1 MVLTGLEIISDNFP
15 GKLKG
20 KRIGVLCHA
29 PSITSDFRHIIN
41 ILSSNKECRLS
52 AIFGPQH
59 GLFGQTQANMI
70 EWEGEKDHVNNIP
83 LFSLYGQNRKPTKGM
98 LRKIDALVVDLQ
110 DVGARLYTY
119 ISVSYTHLTLPTNR
133 EV

>member
-29 PSITSDFRHIIN
+29 PSITSDFRHITD

-70 EWEGEKDHVNNIP
+70 EWEGEKDTVNNIFKWVSRGQGRGLLLLVKNISQFIGGGQSP
-83 LFSLYGQNRKPTKGM
+83 SGILFHG
-98 LRKIDALVVDLQ
+98 
-110 DVGARLYTY
+110 
-119 ISVSYTHLTLPTNR
+119 
-133 EV
+133 